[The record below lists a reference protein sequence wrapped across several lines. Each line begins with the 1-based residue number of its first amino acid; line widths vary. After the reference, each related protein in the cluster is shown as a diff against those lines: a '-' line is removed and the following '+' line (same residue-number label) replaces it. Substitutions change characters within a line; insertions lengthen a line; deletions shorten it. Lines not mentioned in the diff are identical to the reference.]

1 MSGYDVIVV
10 TTMEFVGHSVLR
22 KLGRE
27 LGAKVEVRGISD
39 PGLNIFKQNV
49 VGLIRRQ
56 LAHRRFFQR
65 AYEGISR
72 DQVVP
77 GVVVPYLDH
86 CPHAIAIFGSP
97 FATTP
102 WIGVVMRSTFH
113 FSKMGIAARQGRMPS
128 VASWFFRRLLSESNL
143 SMLLSI
149 DETLCEYVSRTS
161 PEIGKRL
168 NFLPDPSEIQGDV
181 SRRKARG
188 DLGLS
193 DENFVLLVYGGINF
207 RKGIVQLIT
216 AALSDSED
224 ANIRVVLAGRHDNA
238 AKAFLNRPEIQAFCH
253 SGRLQSHD
261 RFISDPE
268 EYSMFQAADA
278 VWLGY
283 RGHSVMSGVMVQA
296 GHMKKPTIACR
307 QGLIGWITQ
316 QNASGLVI
324 DIDDPGAIRNAIGSL
339 AHDPNRARELGENGY
354 RRFSKH
360 TAKVFSKTIA
370 DSLHVISDLG

>member
-39 PGLNIFKQNV
+39 PGLNIFKQNF

-238 AKAFLNRPEIQAFCH
+238 AKAFLNRPEVQAFCH

-261 RFISDPE
+261 RFMADPE
-268 EYSMFQAADA
+268 E
-278 VWLGY
+278 
-283 RGHSVMSGVMVQA
+283 
-296 GHMKKPTIACR
+296 
-307 QGLIGWITQ
+307 
-316 QNASGLVI
+316 
-324 DIDDPGAIRNAIGSL
+324 
-339 AHDPNRARELGENGY
+339 
-354 RRFSKH
+354 
-360 TAKVFSKTIA
+360 
-370 DSLHVISDLG
+370 